1 VSSLQNVFVK
11 WAQGAW
17 NFVIDCAGKIW
28 NFVVKTAGQALRAIR
43 WLLEDVLHILITA
56 IIDAVGFLFRW
67 QDILDTH
74 DLLVHVTNK
83 GLDWMAEGAG
93 LLAEGVDFLLDDV
106 KKIITDFTTPDS
118 MKDKSFGAS
127 ATYSGEAQKEGEV
140 LNSPGGNWGSYQM
153 QHGGTTKSLESD
165 KTEGIF
171 PQEIIDELGT
181 MVEQVISKFTTL
193 IPTIS
198 ANLSKLNTSMS
209 KASIGDILM
218 LVGRDVALACV
229 DGLGEL
235 VKGLLRTL
243 AAVIKIFKKALNAKI
258 QLPLLTNLCKRISG
272 NDLSALDAMAL
283 LIAVPTT
290 LLFKAFLGRAPRDL
304 PRIKELLEQLDR
316 EKKTRLDEEATIAS
330 TTILS
335 EQDHFV
341 DHEQSRPNDTE
352 DADARVYFN
361 EPTFEEIQLASRNAQ
376 NQDKHIPKR
385 QKFQEHEVSSE
396 LGMPINAMKIPFNA
410 NDLNR
415 GIVTLQRDRYVFKSK
430 LVEWTESFIGF
441 LTTYYKDLLR
451 FGAIVGGW
459 YSALMLPVNI
469 FGEDMERPGF
479 GKGFAFGLVIDVVI
493 FLGTCPLNPFVSGE
507 VPMLFVRS
515 LN

>member
-1 VSSLQNVFVK
+1 VYSIAYRIRQHSCSLDFQIRLDLEDTKTDSPMIARGINVSAAVDTKFTVNGIVKHIGPQGLNTISDSGGNITNIEQCPDMYSTSVEIRFGDSSSADVITIDPSKMVKEKLYKIADSENVEKHPIFKDDKGSPEDIEMGIKAFRQLKNVVVNVNMPPDDMQPLAEKKVEQVASVINATAGGALWHWVASKVSSLQNVFVK

-17 NFVIDCAGKIW
+17 NFVIECAGKIW

-106 KKIITDFTTPDS
+106 KKIITDFATPDS

-198 ANLSKLNTSMS
+198 ANLT
-209 KASIGDILM
+209 
-218 LVGRDVALACV
+218 
-229 DGLGEL
+229 
-235 VKGLLRTL
+235 
-243 AAVIKIFKKALNAKI
+243 
-258 QLPLLTNLCKRISG
+258 Q
-272 NDLSALDAMAL
+272 
-283 LIAVPTT
+283 
-290 LLFKAFLGRAPRDL
+290 
-304 PRIKELLEQLDR
+304 
-316 EKKTRLDEEATIAS
+316 
-330 TTILS
+330 
-335 EQDHFV
+335 
-341 DHEQSRPNDTE
+341 
-352 DADARVYFN
+352 
-361 EPTFEEIQLASRNAQ
+361 
-376 NQDKHIPKR
+376 
-385 QKFQEHEVSSE
+385 
-396 LGMPINAMKIPFNA
+396 
-410 NDLNR
+410 
-415 GIVTLQRDRYVFKSK
+415 
-430 LVEWTESFIGF
+430 
-441 LTTYYKDLLR
+441 
-451 FGAIVGGW
+451 
-459 YSALMLPVNI
+459 
-469 FGEDMERPGF
+469 
-479 GKGFAFGLVIDVVI
+479 
-493 FLGTCPLNPFVSGE
+493 
-507 VPMLFVRS
+507 
-515 LN
+515 